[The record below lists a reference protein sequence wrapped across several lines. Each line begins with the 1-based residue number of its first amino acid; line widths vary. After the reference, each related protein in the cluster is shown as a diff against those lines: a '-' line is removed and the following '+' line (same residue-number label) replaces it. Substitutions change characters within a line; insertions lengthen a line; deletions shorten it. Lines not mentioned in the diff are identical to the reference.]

1 MSDDEKKSAKR
12 ATDKWNRTLR
22 LTFSYE
28 GSTVRLVSSQSIE
41 MKPPPAELEP
51 IKKDQAGFYYEL
63 VDTHGRPLY
72 QHVIHNPIRLEE
84 EIFSSEPNAPILTQ
98 KVEDPRGI
106 FELLVPDAP
115 DAHSVILFSS
125 PLDPAESGRPAAEL
139 ARFQLTDKARHEG
152 EQ

>member
-1 MSDDEKKSAKR
+1 MEDHERSQTNSSANWK
-12 ATDKWNRTLR
+12 RTLR
-22 LTFSYE
+22 LTFEYE

-63 VDTHGRPLY
+63 VDAHGRPLY

-84 EIFSSEPNAPILTQ
+84 EVFSPEPNAPILTQ

-115 DAHSVILFSS
+115 DAHSVVLFSS
-125 PLDPAESGRPAAEL
+125 PLDPAESGRPAGEL
-139 ARFQLTDKARHEG
+139 ARFQLKDKPRHGG